1 MKEWSER
8 QKVIFD
14 VYEKTNKN
22 IVVEA
27 TAGCLGL
34 NTPVLM
40 YDGSIKPVQ
49 DIKVGDQVMGPDST
63 SRTVLQL
70 HRGQS
75 ELYEIIPTKGDSWI
89 CNKEHIMTVWDEYIY
104 QNIRR
109 YENTSHKTALVDYS
123 LEKVLSRKLNPKG
136 NVSYMF
142 LQRGC
147 IDFPEKELPI
157 EPYFLGLW
165 LGDGTKSKYKCQLSV
180 NCKDKEILDYLDH
193 FQLNGKN
200 KLILKKTKQKGNC
213 YYCDFHTLETG
224 KDSNP
229 LYPILRECLREEDFY
244 IPEKYYINSRENR
257 LELLAGI
264 LDSDGWLCNIER
276 EGNSYSG
283 YFEIAT
289 KYESFKENILYL
301 CRSLGLAAYS
311 KKSIRRIK
319 ERNFAGEYYIITIS
333 GDLSIIPTKLPRKQ
347 AFPRK
352 QRKSVL
358 RTGFAVKS
366 IGRGDYYGFTVDKD
380 ERFLLGD
387 FTITHNS
394 GKTTTIVELCKRTPV
409 YKKCFFSAFNKSI
422 AEELSSRLPERIDV
436 STFHSKGLKT
446 LLKNFRFKLKV
457 NENKCFKIGKQILTL
472 DDIPEKQQLKYLFDL
487 QTIWNSIRL
496 GLLVDYEQ
504 DIPNICVEKDLDFKP
519 RMVEDVRSIEEEWLK
534 RAKFINNGRDFEVD
548 FTDMLYLPYI
558 LLKSEDFSKYD
569 VVVVDECQDLCTL
582 QKELIFNYIKPL
594 GGRLICVGDSKQCIY
609 SFIGSSVS
617 NFKQLQNLDNT
628 ITLPLD
634 VTYRCARSVVEEA
647 KKVFSQGIEAAE
659 NAIEGIV
666 RKGNLEEAR
675 TGDFVLCRNNLP
687 LIDAFIILLQKGIK
701 ASIKDKDFGKSLLN
715 ILEKISRIED
725 LDILMNDKLEELKE
739 RGLSKTAAMNNASYL
754 SLVEK
759 CSILERLSNIWTS
772 IEVMRSKIEKIYTED
787 EKDGVILSTIHKSK
801 GLESDRVF
809 FLNPNLI
816 PSPKVTCEEALYSE
830 YCLKFVAITRA
841 KKELIYCNV

>member
-40 YDGSIKPVQ
+40 YNGSIKLVQ

-70 HRGQS
+70 HRGYS
-75 ELYEIIPTKGDSWI
+75 RLYKICPKEGDTWI
-89 CNKEHIMTVWDEYIY
+89 CNEEHILTVW
-104 QNIRR
+104 NSKK
-109 YENTSHKTALVDYS
+109 NV
-123 LEKVLSRKLNPKG
+123 LEDICL
-136 NVSYMF
+136 
-142 LQRGC
+142 
-147 IDFPEKELPI
+147 
-157 EPYFLGLW
+157 
-165 LGDGTKSKYKCQLSV
+165 
-180 NCKDKEILDYLDH
+180 KDIL
-193 FQLNGKN
+193 FKN
-200 KLILKKTKQKGNC
+200 
-213 YYCDFHTLETG
+213 FET
-224 KDSNP
+224 
-229 LYPILRECLREEDFY
+229 
-244 IPEKYYINSRENR
+244 
-257 LELLAGI
+257 
-264 LDSDGWLCNIER
+264 
-276 EGNSYSG
+276 
-283 YFEIAT
+283 
-289 KYESFKENILYL
+289 LYL
-301 CRSLGLAAYS
+301 KRIYGQE
-311 KKSIRRIK
+311 KSEIVEFTIK
-319 ERNFAGEYYIITIS
+319 F
-333 GDLSIIPTKLPRKQ
+333 
-347 AFPRK
+347 
-352 QRKSVL
+352 
-358 RTGFAVKS
+358 
-366 IGRGDYYGFTVDKD
+366 IGQGDYYGFTVDKD

-457 NENKCFKIGKQILTL
+457 NENKCFKIGKQISTL
-472 DDIPEKQQLKYLFDL
+472 DDVPEKQQLRYLFDL

-504 DIPNICVEKDLDFKP
+504 DIPNICVEKDIDFKP
-519 RMVEDVRSIEEEWLK
+519 RMIEDIRNIEEEWLK

-628 ITLPLD
+628 VTLPLD

-659 NAIEGIV
+659 NAIEGVV

-715 ILEKISRIED
+715 ILEKINRIED
-725 LDILMNDKLEELKE
+725 LDILMNEKLEELKE
-739 RGLSKTAAMNNASYL
+739 RGLSKAAAMNNASYL
-754 SLVEK
+754 SLEEK
-759 CSILERLSNIWTS
+759 CSILEKLSDIWTS
-772 IEVMRSKIEKIYTED
+772 VEVMKSKIEKIYTED

-841 KKELIYCNV
+841 KKELIYCTV

>member
-40 YDGSIKPVQ
+40 YNGSIKLVQ
-49 DIKVGDQVMGPDST
+49 DIKVGDQVMGPDSI

-70 HRGQS
+70 HRGYS
-75 ELYEIIPTKGDSWI
+75 RLYKICPKEGDTWI
-89 CNKEHIMTVWDEYIY
+89 CNEEHILTVW
-104 QNIRR
+104 NSKK
-109 YENTSHKTALVDYS
+109 NV
-123 LEKVLSRKLNPKG
+123 LEDICL
-136 NVSYMF
+136 
-142 LQRGC
+142 
-147 IDFPEKELPI
+147 
-157 EPYFLGLW
+157 
-165 LGDGTKSKYKCQLSV
+165 
-180 NCKDKEILDYLDH
+180 KDIL
-193 FQLNGKN
+193 FKN
-200 KLILKKTKQKGNC
+200 
-213 YYCDFHTLETG
+213 FET
-224 KDSNP
+224 
-229 LYPILRECLREEDFY
+229 
-244 IPEKYYINSRENR
+244 
-257 LELLAGI
+257 
-264 LDSDGWLCNIER
+264 
-276 EGNSYSG
+276 
-283 YFEIAT
+283 
-289 KYESFKENILYL
+289 LYL
-301 CRSLGLAAYS
+301 KRIYGQE
-311 KKSIRRIK
+311 KSEIVEFTIK
-319 ERNFAGEYYIITIS
+319 F
-333 GDLSIIPTKLPRKQ
+333 
-347 AFPRK
+347 
-352 QRKSVL
+352 
-358 RTGFAVKS
+358 
-366 IGRGDYYGFTVDKD
+366 IGQGDYYGFTVDKD

-457 NENKCFKIGKQILTL
+457 NENKCFKIGKQISTL
-472 DDIPEKQQLKYLFDL
+472 DDVPEKQQLRYLFDL

-504 DIPNICVEKDLDFKP
+504 DIPNICVEKDIDFKP
-519 RMVEDVRSIEEEWLK
+519 RMIEDIRNIEEEWLK

-628 ITLPLD
+628 VTLPLD

-659 NAIEGIV
+659 NAIEGVV

-687 LIDAFIILLQKGIK
+687 LIDAFIVLLQKGIK

-715 ILEKISRIED
+715 ILEKINRIED
-725 LDILMNDKLEELKE
+725 LDILMNEKLEELKE
-739 RGLSKTAAMNNASYL
+739 RGLSKAAAMNNASYL
-754 SLVEK
+754 SLEEK
-759 CSILERLSNIWTS
+759 CSILERLSSIWTS
-772 IEVMRSKIEKIYTED
+772 VEVMKSKIEKIYTED

-841 KKELIYCNV
+841 KKELIYCTI

>member
-40 YDGSIKPVQ
+40 YDGSIKLVQ

-70 HRGQS
+70 HRGYS
-75 ELYEIIPTKGDSWI
+75 RLYKICPKEGDTWI
-89 CNKEHIMTVWDEYIY
+89 CNEEHILTVW
-104 QNIRR
+104 NSKK
-109 YENTSHKTALVDYS
+109 NV
-123 LEKVLSRKLNPKG
+123 LEDICL
-136 NVSYMF
+136 
-142 LQRGC
+142 
-147 IDFPEKELPI
+147 
-157 EPYFLGLW
+157 
-165 LGDGTKSKYKCQLSV
+165 
-180 NCKDKEILDYLDH
+180 KDIL
-193 FQLNGKN
+193 FKN
-200 KLILKKTKQKGNC
+200 
-213 YYCDFHTLETG
+213 FET
-224 KDSNP
+224 
-229 LYPILRECLREEDFY
+229 
-244 IPEKYYINSRENR
+244 
-257 LELLAGI
+257 
-264 LDSDGWLCNIER
+264 
-276 EGNSYSG
+276 
-283 YFEIAT
+283 
-289 KYESFKENILYL
+289 LYL
-301 CRSLGLAAYS
+301 KRIYGQE
-311 KKSIRRIK
+311 KSEIVEFTIK
-319 ERNFAGEYYIITIS
+319 F
-333 GDLSIIPTKLPRKQ
+333 
-347 AFPRK
+347 
-352 QRKSVL
+352 
-358 RTGFAVKS
+358 
-366 IGRGDYYGFTVDKD
+366 IGQGDYYGFTVDKD

-504 DIPNICVEKDLDFKP
+504 DIPNICVEKDLDFKL
-519 RMVEDVRSIEEEWLK
+519 RMVEDVRNIEEEWLK

-548 FTDMLYLPYI
+548 FTDMLYLPYT
-558 LLKSEDFSKYD
+558 LLKNEDFSKYD

-628 ITLPLD
+628 VTLPLD

-759 CSILERLSNIWTS
+759 CSILERLSSIWTS
-772 IEVMRSKIEKIYTED
+772 VEVMRSKIEKIYTED

-841 KKELIYCNV
+841 KKELIYCTV

>member
-1 MKEWSER
+1 MTKMKEWSER

-40 YDGSIKPVQ
+40 YNGSIKLVQ

-70 HRGQS
+70 HRGYS
-75 ELYEIIPTKGDSWI
+75 RLYKICPKEGDTWI
-89 CNKEHIMTVWDEYIY
+89 CNEEHILTVW
-104 QNIRR
+104 NSKK
-109 YENTSHKTALVDYS
+109 NV
-123 LEKVLSRKLNPKG
+123 LEDICL
-136 NVSYMF
+136 
-142 LQRGC
+142 
-147 IDFPEKELPI
+147 
-157 EPYFLGLW
+157 
-165 LGDGTKSKYKCQLSV
+165 
-180 NCKDKEILDYLDH
+180 KDIL
-193 FQLNGKN
+193 FKN
-200 KLILKKTKQKGNC
+200 
-213 YYCDFHTLETG
+213 FET
-224 KDSNP
+224 
-229 LYPILRECLREEDFY
+229 
-244 IPEKYYINSRENR
+244 
-257 LELLAGI
+257 
-264 LDSDGWLCNIER
+264 
-276 EGNSYSG
+276 
-283 YFEIAT
+283 
-289 KYESFKENILYL
+289 LYL
-301 CRSLGLAAYS
+301 KRIYGQE
-311 KKSIRRIK
+311 KSEIVEFTIK
-319 ERNFAGEYYIITIS
+319 F
-333 GDLSIIPTKLPRKQ
+333 
-347 AFPRK
+347 
-352 QRKSVL
+352 
-358 RTGFAVKS
+358 
-366 IGRGDYYGFTVDKD
+366 IGQGDYYGFTVDKD

-457 NENKCFKIGKQILTL
+457 NENKCFKIGKQISTL
-472 DDIPEKQQLKYLFDL
+472 DDVPEKQQLRYLFDL

-504 DIPNICVEKDLDFKP
+504 DIPNICVEKDIDFKP
-519 RMVEDVRSIEEEWLK
+519 RMIEDIRNIEEEWLK

-628 ITLPLD
+628 VTLPLD

-659 NAIEGIV
+659 NAIEGVV

-687 LIDAFIILLQKGIK
+687 LIDAFIILLQKEIK
-701 ASIKDKDFGKSLLN
+701 ASIKDRDFGKSLLN
-715 ILEKISRIED
+715 ILEKINRIED
-725 LDILMNDKLEELKE
+725 LDILMNEKLEELKE
-739 RGLSKTAAMNNASYL
+739 RGLSKAAAMNNASYL
-754 SLVEK
+754 SLEEK
-759 CSILERLSNIWTS
+759 CSILEKLSDIWTS
-772 IEVMRSKIEKIYTED
+772 VEVMKSKIEKIYTED
-787 EKDGVILSTIHKSK
+787 EKDGVVLSTIHKSK
-801 GLESDRVF
+801 GLESNRVF

-841 KKELIYCNV
+841 KKELIYCTV

>member
-1 MKEWSER
+1 MTKMKEWSER

-27 TAGCLGL
+27 TAG
-34 NTPVLM
+34 
-40 YDGSIKPVQ
+40 
-49 DIKVGDQVMGPDST
+49 
-63 SRTVLQL
+63 
-70 HRGQS
+70 
-75 ELYEIIPTKGDSWI
+75 
-89 CNKEHIMTVWDEYIY
+89 
-104 QNIRR
+104 
-109 YENTSHKTALVDYS
+109 
-123 LEKVLSRKLNPKG
+123 
-136 NVSYMF
+136 
-142 LQRGC
+142 
-147 IDFPEKELPI
+147 
-157 EPYFLGLW
+157 
-165 LGDGTKSKYKCQLSV
+165 
-180 NCKDKEILDYLDH
+180 
-193 FQLNGKN
+193 
-200 KLILKKTKQKGNC
+200 
-213 YYCDFHTLETG
+213 
-224 KDSNP
+224 
-229 LYPILRECLREEDFY
+229 
-244 IPEKYYINSRENR
+244 
-257 LELLAGI
+257 
-264 LDSDGWLCNIER
+264 
-276 EGNSYSG
+276 
-283 YFEIAT
+283 
-289 KYESFKENILYL
+289 
-301 CRSLGLAAYS
+301 
-311 KKSIRRIK
+311 
-319 ERNFAGEYYIITIS
+319 
-333 GDLSIIPTKLPRKQ
+333 
-347 AFPRK
+347 
-352 QRKSVL
+352 
-358 RTGFAVKS
+358 
-366 IGRGDYYGFTVDKD
+366 
-380 ERFLLGD
+380 
-387 FTITHNS
+387 S
-394 GKTTTIVELCKRTPV
+394 GKTTTIVELCKRTPI

-472 DDIPEKQQLKYLFDL
+472 DDVPEKQQLKYLFDL
-487 QTIWNSIRL
+487 QIIWNSIRL
-496 GLLVDYEQ
+496 GLLVAYEQ
-504 DIPNICVEKDLDFKP
+504 DIPNICIEKDLDFKS
-519 RMVEDVRSIEEEWLK
+519 RMIEDIRNIEEEWLK

-569 VVVVDECQDLCTL
+569 VVVVDECQDLCAL

-594 GGRLICVGDSKQCIY
+594 GGRLVCVGDSKQCIY

-628 ITLPLD
+628 VTLPLD

-715 ILEKISRIED
+715 ILEKINRIED
-725 LDILMNDKLEELKE
+725 LNILMNEKLEELKE
-739 RGLSKTAAMNNASYL
+739 RGLSKAAAMNNVSYL

-772 IEVMRSKIEKIYTED
+772 VEVMKSKIEKIYTED

-816 PSPKVTCEEALYSE
+816 PSPRVTCEEALYSE

-841 KKELIYCNV
+841 KKELIYCTV